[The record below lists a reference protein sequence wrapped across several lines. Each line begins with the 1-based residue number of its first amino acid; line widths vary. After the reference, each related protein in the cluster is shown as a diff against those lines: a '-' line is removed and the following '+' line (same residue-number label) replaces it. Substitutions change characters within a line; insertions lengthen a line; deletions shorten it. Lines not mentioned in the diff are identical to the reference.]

1 MLKLEFS
8 GNYYYSSLGKMG
20 NFLEDASFINVS
32 WKDSPLKR
40 VLYANRD
47 IMWRVVLSFRI
58 KISSLLY

>member
-32 WKDSPLKR
+32 WKDYPLKR
-40 VLYANRD
+40 VFYANRD
-47 IMWRVVLSFRI
+47 IMWRLF
-58 KISSLLY
+58 